1 MKKLNFKL
9 TLAIIL
15 SFFVATLIPR
25 LLMRFLDVRLPIEF
39 VDSPI
44 FLIGGLVSAFI
55 ALSLFALLSTHILM
69 RRIRALQAA
78 THRVQSGV
86 YDVFIED
93 KGNDELSA
101 LITTFND
108 MQQTLESNQY
118 LNQEFVRN
126 VSHQFKTPL
135 SIISSLVQTLDL
147 QESQEPYRERLLE
160 EIDQLASL
168 TGTLLT
174 LSKVESFEYL
184 SVQSFDVSEMIR
196 RLIIAKQPLWEVKQC
211 EWEVSDESLTCH
223 SYAPYV
229 QEMVSNILDNMIQYA
244 PEKSTLSV
252 SMSEISQNIIL
263 EFSNQG
269 PPISQED
276 QEHMFDLFYKGS
288 HSSGSGVGLHLVKS
302 ILTRLK
308 GEISVTSTPLST
320 TFKVVIPHHS
330 SLT

>member
-1 MKKLNFKL
+1 MKRLNLKL
-9 TLAIIL
+9 TLAIL
-15 SFFVATLIPR
+15 FSFFVATLIPR
-25 LLMRFLDVRLPIEF
+25 LLMRWFNVSVPTEF

-55 ALSLFALLSTHILM
+55 ALSLFAFLSTRILM
-69 RRIRALQAA
+69 RRIHALQAA
-78 THRVQSGV
+78 TRRVQSGV
-86 YDVFIED
+86 YDVFIQD
-93 KGNDELSA
+93 QGNDELSS
-101 LITTFND
+101 LISTFND

-135 SIISSLVQTLDL
+135 SVISSLVQTLDL
-147 QESQEPYRERLLE
+147 PESQEPYRERLLE

-184 SVQSFDVSEMIR
+184 SVQSFDLSEMIR
-196 RLIIAKQPLWEVKQC
+196 RLIISKQPLWEVKEC
-211 EWEVSDESLTCH
+211 EWEVSDASVTCH

-244 PEKSTLSV
+244 PNKSTLTV
-252 SMSEISQNIIL
+252 SIIEQAQSIIL
-263 EFSNQG
+263 EFTNQG
-269 PPISQED
+269 PAISEED

-308 GEISVTSTPLST
+308 GEISVTSNPTST
-320 TFKVVIPHHS
+320 TFKVVLPHHS